1 MVPLL
6 EEAGHEVEAP
16 DLPGLGE
23 DRTPIPKVSLQSSA
37 DRISQVLDARP
48 EPVVLVG
55 HSSGGII
62 ISQAA
67 QQRLDKVKLL
77 VYLAAILLQ
86 PTGYF
91 LLLACARAAE
101 HGCLAGSMM
110 LPPGSL
116 RLFPL
121 PPRNLRGPRC
131 GE

>member
-1 MVPLL
+1 MSTFVSVHGGWNGGWCWEKVVPLL

-23 DRTPIPKVSLQSSA
+23 DRTPLPKVSLQGYA
-37 DRISQVLDARP
+37 DRICQVLEAQP

-55 HSSGGII
+55 HSSGGIV

-67 QQRLDKVKLL
+67 EQRLDKVKLL

-91 LLLACARAAE
+91 PCSLAHVLR
-101 HGCLAGSMM
+101 SMVV
-110 LPPGSL
+110 L
-116 RLFPL
+116 RD
-121 PPRNLRGPRC
+121 R
-131 GE
+131 